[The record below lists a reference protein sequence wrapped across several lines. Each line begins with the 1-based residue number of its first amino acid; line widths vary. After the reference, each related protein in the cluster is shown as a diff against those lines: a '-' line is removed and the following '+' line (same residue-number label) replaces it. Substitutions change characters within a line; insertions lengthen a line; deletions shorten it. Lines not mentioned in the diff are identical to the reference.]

1 MLNELHNTI
10 KDQFVWR
17 NARVDCLIQIIFALF
32 QTRTV
37 NLVLIAD
44 YMNGSVQKL
53 SNYRRLQRFF
63 DGANFCTDT
72 LAKLLLSFF
81 AHRSN

>member
-10 KDQFVWR
+10 KDQFTWR

-32 QTRTV
+32 QSRTV

-44 YMNGSVQKL
+44 FMNGSVHKL

-63 DGANFCTDT
+63 DGAHFCTDT
-72 LAKLLLSFF
+72 LAKLLFSFF
-81 AHRSN
+81 AQ